1 MNVLTNEEFSIIV
14 NVVRSTTLKCVKT
27 YVRNIDL
34 GKPFKTKKLNSLRMI
49 CYIRNLLVNTWEQSA
64 FTNEEYSNFMSD
76 VDVRNLYAK
85 LLKLSKNV

>member
-1 MNVLTNEEFSIIV
+1 MNVLTYNEFSQIIDI
-14 NVVRSTTLKCVKT
+14 VRPLTLKCIKT
-27 YVRNIDL
+27 YSRSIDL
-34 GKPFKTKKLNSLRMI
+34 GQEFSVKKLNATRMI
-49 CYIRNLLVNTWEQSA
+49 CYIRNLLVNTWEQSQ

>member
-1 MNVLTNEEFSIIV
+1 MNVLTNNEFISILD
-14 NVVRSTTLKCVKT
+14 VVRPLTLKCIKT
-27 YVRNIDL
+27 YVRDINL
-34 GKPFKTKKLNSLRMI
+34 GKPFKESRLNNLRMV

-64 FTNEEYSNFMSD
+64 FTNEEYSNYLSD